1 MSQREAIGVQKA
13 ALMILSEE
21 GDSAFSN
28 LPMHTMPFYSGDP
41 WFMPL
46 AMSYYRLRDSLSAS
60 TK

>member
-1 MSQREAIGVQKA
+1 
-13 ALMILSEE
+13 MILGEE
-21 GDSAFSN
+21 GDSVFSD
-28 LPMHTMPFYSGDP
+28 LPMYTMPFYSGDP